1 MAIRPIALN
10 PGGVVDPDDLIGRD
24 RELNR
29 LLRSVTTGG
38 AKLLGDR
45 RMGKTSL
52 LHKLAQRLDEVG
64 HAVIRI
70 SAESSD
76 PQKFSRDLVAELRRN
91 RVLRDHVSR
100 WEAELGGELKVE
112 VGVGGVRLAG
122 RVARSALDVE
132 QDLFRACAD
141 ACQRIAPYRLVFIFD
156 EITVLARRLGELVP
170 GGPEEFLRS
179 LRVPRQQLP
188 GVSMMLAGS
197 VGLHHVIRDRSPVND
212 LDGVDVGPLNQ
223 PDAVYL
229 TRCLLRGAQL
239 ARQNEQAI
247 AESIAEQT
255 CGIPYYIHKLV
266 GELADRGLIALDQRT
281 ITTAVDDALHTDRW
295 ETEHYRDRLLS
306 YYGQDAEL
314 AGMILNEYAAA
325 ADPLSIDEMMSGIG
339 AVPQRTGLAR
349 NAVVR
354 LVDRL
359 EDDHY
364 LVRVGDADR
373 FATTLLRRAWLAKKR

>member
-1 MAIRPIALN
+1 M
-10 PGGVVDPDDLIGRD
+10 
-24 RELNR
+24 
-29 LLRSVTTGG
+29 
-38 AKLLGDR
+38 
-45 RMGKTSL
+45 
-52 LHKLAQRLDEVG
+52 
-64 HAVIRI
+64 
-70 SAESSD
+70 
-76 PQKFSRDLVAELRRN
+76 VAELRRN
-91 RVLRDHVSR
+91 RVLRDHVGR
-100 WEAELGGELKVE
+100 WEAELGGELKVQ

-122 RVARSALDVE
+122 RVARSALEVE

-179 LRVPRQQLP
+179 LRVPRQQLF
-188 GVSMMLAGS
+188 GISMVLAGS
-197 VGLHHVIRDRSPVND
+197 VGLHHVLRDRSPVND
-212 LDGVDVGPLNQ
+212 LDPVDVGPLEQ
-223 PDAVYL
+223 QDAVYL
-229 TRCLLRGAQL
+229 TRCLLRGAQV
-239 ARQNEQAI
+239 AGHNEQAI
-247 AESIAEQT
+247 AESIVEQT

-266 GELADRGLIALDQRT
+266 GELANRGLTRPDQQT
-281 ITTAVDDALHTDRW
+281 ITAVVDDALRADRW

-314 AGMILNEYAAA
+314 ARMILDEYAAA
-325 ADPLSIDEMMSGIG
+325 LDLLSIDEAPARIG
-339 AVPQRTGLAR
+339 AAPRREDLSR
-349 NAVVR
+349 DAVVS

>member
-1 MAIRPIALN
+1 MTTN

-52 LHKLAQRLDEVG
+52 LHKLAQQLDEVG

-76 PQKFSRDLVAELRRN
+76 PQKFARDMVAELRRN
-91 RVLRDHVSR
+91 RVLREHVSR
-100 WEAELGGELKVE
+100 WEAELGGELKLQ
-112 VGVGGVRLAG
+112 VGVGGLNLAG
-122 RVARSALDVE
+122 RVSRSRLEVE
-132 QDLFRACAD
+132 QDLFRACAE
-141 ACQRIAPYRLVFIFD
+141 ACQRIAPYRVVFIFD
-156 EITVLARRLGELVP
+156 EITVLAQRLGDLFP

-179 LRVPRQQLP
+179 LRVPRQQLS
-188 GVSMMLAGS
+188 GISMVLAGS
-197 VGLHHVIRDRSPVND
+197 VGLHHVLQDRSPVND
-212 LDGVDVGPLNQ
+212 LDSVEVGPLDR

-229 TRCLLRGAQL
+229 TRCLLRGAQVAGEGEL
-239 ARQNEQAI
+239 AV
-247 AESIAEQT
+247 AETIAEQT

-266 GELADRGLIALDQRT
+266 AELVARGLTVPSQPEITAL
-281 ITTAVDDALHTDRW
+281 VDDALHTDRW
-295 ETEHYRDRLLS
+295 ETRHYLERLPR
-306 YYGQDAEL
+306 YYGDNADL
-314 AGMILNEYAAA
+314 VIAMLHEYAASTE
-325 ADPLSIDEMMSGIG
+325 PLTVDEVINRLS
-339 AVPQRTGLAR
+339 ARGLAHPER
-349 NAVVR
+349 AKVVS

-364 LVRVGDADR
+364 LVRVGASDR
-373 FATTLLRRAWLAKKR
+373 FATTLLRRAWLEMKR